1 MSTTKGGL
9 GGIGKQAQRMQQ
21 QIARIQDSLADTE
34 VEATAG
40 GGAVTAVV
48 NGRQE
53 LIRLDIEPDAV
64 DPEDVETLTELIMTS
79 VNLAMKNAQE
89 MVETEVNKVTGGMN
103 IPGLF

>member
-1 MSTTKGGL
+1 MGGFV
-9 GGIGKQAQRMQQ
+9 KQAQRMQNQ
-21 QIARIQDSLADTE
+21 LTKIQDSLAETE
-34 VEATAG
+34 VEATSG

-53 LIRLDIEPDAV
+53 LVRIVIAPEAV
-64 DPEDVETLTELIMTS
+64 DPSDVEALQDLVLAA

-89 MVETEVNKVTGGMN
+89 MIQSEVNKVTGGLS